1 MISAIVLAA
10 GTSKRYG
17 KQNKLLA
24 KYKNKIILLTVI
36 DKLLKSKVDELIIV
50 TGQDR
55 TKVKKQIPHNHK
67 ITIVNNKYFKKGMA
81 SSIKVGL
88 GNLNK
93 KSKGFLICLSDMPK
107 ISTKTYDKIILS
119 FQKHK
124 RLPVVPFYKKF
135 QGNPVC
141 FPNSFKKYFKKLN
154 GDIGAKNLIKEKKFK
169 RVKILNKSILIDFDY
184 KKDFKS

>member
-17 KQNKLLA
+17 KQNKLLV

-36 DKLLKSKVDELIIV
+36 NKLLKSKVGELIIV

-55 TKVKKQIPHNHK
+55 KKIEKQIPNNRK
-67 ITIVNNKYFKKGMA
+67 IVVTNNKYFKQGMA
-81 SSIKVGL
+81 SSIKTGL
-88 GNLNK
+88 RKLNK
-93 KSKGFLICLSDMPK
+93 KSKGFMICLSDMPK

-124 RLPVVPFYKKF
+124 QFPIVPFYKKF

-141 FPNSFKKYFKKLN
+141 FPNNFKKYFKNLN
-154 GDIGAKNLIKEKKFK
+154 GDFGAKNLIQEKKFK
-169 RVKILNKSILIDFDY
+169 RVKVLNKSILLDFDY

>member
-36 DKLLKSKVDELIIV
+36 DKLLKSKVDELIVV
-50 TGQDR
+50 TGQDK
-55 TKVKKQIPHNHK
+55 TKVKKQIPINHK
-67 ITIVNNKYFKKGMA
+67 IAIVNNKYFKRGMA

>member
-10 GTSKRYG
+10 GASKRYG

-24 KYKNKIILLTVI
+24 KFKNKIILLTVI
-36 DKLLKSKVDELIIV
+36 DKLLKSKVGELIVV

-55 TKVKKQIPHNHK
+55 KKVENQIPKNHK
-67 ITIVNNKYFKKGMA
+67 ITVVNNRCFKMGMA
-81 SSIKVGL
+81 SSINAGL
-88 GNLNK
+88 GKLNK

-107 ISTKTYDKIILS
+107 ISTKTYDKIILT

-124 RLPVVPFYKKF
+124 RFPVVPFYKKF

-141 FPNSFKKYFKKLN
+141 FPNNFKKFFKKLK

-169 RVKILNKSILIDFDY
+169 KVSILNKSILIDFDY